1 MHLHF
6 FFQMETMLN
15 NAFNPPQNSSPKARV
30 YRLQFRFSTKP
41 PNHIF
46 NQVDWKS
53 ANPLTR
59 LDFVVIRHLDDGLE
73 VDVVPLFD
81 LLVAARDRPAPRE
94 RRLRRSAA
102 GRFSAGRL
110 DGTLGGDGV
119 EVHPEGE
126 GGSLGFGEVGEGHGQ
141 LRGGGGRWWFTRCLI
156 QETIIRV
163 LKVVGHIC
171 KHHGRSSKEIGSL

>member
-1 MHLHF
+1 M
-6 FFQMETMLN
+6 
-15 NAFNPPQNSSPKARV
+15 S
-30 YRLQFRFSTKP
+30 
-41 PNHIF
+41 
-46 NQVDWKS
+46 
-53 ANPLTR
+53 
-59 LDFVVIRHLDDGLE
+59 
-73 VDVVPLFD
+73 VPLFD

-156 QETIIRV
+156 QETIIRSF
-163 LKVVGHIC
+163 K
-171 KHHGRSSKEIGSL
+171 GSRTHLQTSWEVFKRNRVIVM